1 MPMHGFAAEYLFAI
15 VDTDIASC
23 CLELRDNEATRQHFP
38 YAFRLR
44 IQFRLDPDG
53 LTIETTITNP
63 GPRPLPASFGLH
75 PGFAWPLVPGTD
87 KLDYVLRFPD
97 DECLVYTRPVDRLLG
112 PSRTILP
119 LVGGELRLNRGPVQ
133 RRRIALPRTEEP
145 EAELRPERWAE
156 RHAGIPG
163 LSPVAP
169 LDETGRCVPLHRAV
183 PRSCGFNRFRRRLF
197 RQTRSHD
204 DRTGAGGEIDA
215 PDCDRSRLEPGPRK
229 LQISLKRSG
238 FRVRD
243 QPSGAG
249 WRRGRRS

>member
-119 LVGGELRLNRGPVQ
+119 LVGGELRLNEDLFRDG
-133 RRRIALPRTEEP
+133 
-145 EAELRPERWAE
+145 
-156 RHAGIPG
+156 G
-163 LSPVAP
+163 LLCLA
-169 LDETGRCVPLHRAV
+169 
-183 PRSCGFNRFRRRLF
+183 PRSRTLTMAGAVGRASCWN
-197 RQTRSHD
+197 TR
-204 DRTGAGGEIDA
+204 T
-215 PDCDRSRLEPGPRK
+215 
-229 LQISLKRSG
+229 
-238 FRVRD
+238 F
-243 QPSGAG
+243 PSCSFG
-249 WRRGRRS
+249 